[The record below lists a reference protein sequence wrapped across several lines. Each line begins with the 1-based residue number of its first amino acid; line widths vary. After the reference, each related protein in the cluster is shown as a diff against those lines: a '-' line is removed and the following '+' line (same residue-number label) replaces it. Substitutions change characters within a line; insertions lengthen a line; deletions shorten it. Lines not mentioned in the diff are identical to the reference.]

1 MFENLVEMFGMVNN
15 AVVVVNVEGKIIFA
29 NDKAKKLLNF
39 DGGDSVLITDVFKD
53 SKLIEIME
61 HNYVEKDTMININ
74 GRMCL
79 TTRTPI
85 HDGNRVI
92 GAMGFFE
99 DMTHLKILSDQLEA
113 ERNTSQILKL
123 VLELAYD
130 GIVVVN
136 REGIITMMSDA
147 YKKFLGINALDE
159 PVGKHITHVIP
170 NTRMHIVAETEKSE
184 INQFQEINGSY
195 MIATRVP
202 YYIDGRLSGAIGKVV
217 FRNVSEIKGISES
230 FDELNSQI
238 DHLRSEV
245 KKHHRAKYTLKSIVT
260 QNRRLGDLK
269 FETKKIALGRS
280 NVLILGESGTGKELF
295 AQAIHNESERRH
307 MPFVSVNCAAIPD
320 NLLEAEL
327 FGYESGAFTGANREG
342 KVGKFEIADKGTI
355 FLDEIAEMP
364 KKMQA
369 KILRVLQ
376 ENEVERI
383 GSNRPTQIDVRVIA
397 ATNKDIDE
405 MIRNK
410 TFREDL
416 YYRLN
421 VFQLNLP
428 PLKDRKDDIMLI
440 AEQLIDQLNYKYQK
454 NIQNFSVQARSILL
468 QYDWPGNVRELK
480 NVIERAY
487 NIIEGEY
494 TIQSW
499 HLPVR
504 IRTKEQVDATV
515 NEPLKTLMAQA
526 EKKVIMDRLI
536 YYDGNKT
543 RAAKDLGISRVA
555 LHKKLSKYELV

>member
-1 MFENLVEMFGMVNN
+1 MFESLVEMFGMVNN
-15 AVVVVNVEGKIIFA
+15 AVVLVNVQGKIIFA

-39 DGGDSVLITDVFKD
+39 NGEDSVLITDVFKE
-53 SKLIEIME
+53 SKLLDIME
-61 HNYVEKDTMININ
+61 HNYVEKDTMTNIN

-79 TTRTPI
+79 TTRAPI
-85 HDGNRVI
+85 RDGNRII
-92 GAMGFFE
+92 GAIGFFE
-99 DMTHLKILSDQLEA
+99 DMTHLKIMSDQLEA

-123 VLELAYD
+123 ILELAYD

-136 REGIITMMSDA
+136 KEGIITMMSDA

-170 NTRMHIVAETEKSE
+170 NTRMHIVAQTEKSE

-230 FDELNSQI
+230 FDELNNQI

-245 KKHHRAKYTLKSIVT
+245 KKHHHAKYTLKSIVT

-307 MPFVSVNCAAIPD
+307 MPFVSVNCAAIPE

-342 KVGKFEIADKGTI
+342 KVGKFEIADKGTL

-364 KKMQA
+364 RTMQA

-383 GSNRPTQIDVRVIA
+383 GSNRPTQVDVRVIA

-428 PLKDRKDDIMLI
+428 PLRNRKDDIMLI
-440 AEQLIDQLNYKYQK
+440 AEKLIDDLNYKYQK
-454 NIQNFSVQARSILL
+454 NIQGLSIQARSILL

-480 NVIERAY
+480 NVIDRAY

-504 IRTKEQVDATV
+504 IRTKEQVGAVV
-515 NEPLKTLMAQA
+515 NEPLKTLMGQA

-543 RAAKDLGISRVA
+543 KAAKDLGISRVA
-555 LHKKLSKYELV
+555 LHKKLAKYELV